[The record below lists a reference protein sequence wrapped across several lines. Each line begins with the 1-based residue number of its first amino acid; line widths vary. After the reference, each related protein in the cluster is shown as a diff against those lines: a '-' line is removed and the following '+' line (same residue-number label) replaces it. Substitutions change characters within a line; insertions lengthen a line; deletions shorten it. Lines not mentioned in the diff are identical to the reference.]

1 MEIMALSIVE
11 YTAADQILY
20 VLSQLGPIIGLLL
33 GGIGLLLGGIGI
45 IRGVSIWSKQKEK
58 K

>member
-1 MEIMALSIVE
+1 MALSIVE

>member
-1 MEIMALSIVE
+1 
-11 YTAADQILY
+11 
-20 VLSQLGPIIGLLL
+20 LLL

-45 IRGVSIWSKQKEK
+45 IRGMSIWSKQKEK

>member
-1 MEIMALSIVE
+1 MGIMALGMIE
-11 YTAADQILY
+11 YTAADEIVY
-20 VLSQLGPIIGLLL
+20 VLSQLGPSIGLLL

-45 IRGVSIWSKQKEK
+45 IRGMSIWSKQKEK